1 LSGRDRDFPVE
12 YPEVEV
18 PEPELGRPALGCVDQ
33 RLREVIDDHA
43 ASRGDERGT
52 AKPTMPAGDE
62 LEDRVPRGRCEPLE
76 HPLRDRLALSPRNS
90 SGSLRRGGSRALG
103 VDA

>member
-1 LSGRDRDFPVE
+1 FQLE
-12 YPEVEV
+12 YPEVEG
-18 PEPELGRPALGCVDQ
+18 PGTELGHPALGCVDQ
-33 RLREVIDDHA
+33 RLLEVIDDHA
-43 ASRGDERGT
+43 AARGDERGT

-62 LEDRVPRGRCEPLE
+62 LEGRVPRGRCEPLE

-90 SGSLRRGGSRALG
+90 SGFLRRGGSRALG